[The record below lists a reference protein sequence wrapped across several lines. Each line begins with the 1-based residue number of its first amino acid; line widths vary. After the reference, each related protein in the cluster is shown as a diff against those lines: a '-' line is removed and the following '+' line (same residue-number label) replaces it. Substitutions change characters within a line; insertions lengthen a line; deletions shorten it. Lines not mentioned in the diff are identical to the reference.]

1 MELKDFAL
9 PDAVDVVVL
18 GTGLPECVLAAA
30 SARIGLSVLHLDKN
44 EYYGGFWASFTFEQL
59 QKWIKD
65 RQDVHIQDREVS
77 FPSFSVANGEVEC
90 RIGEDY
96 RNLVHHL
103 AAEWHIPNSVDY
115 ETCGGSAEP
124 VADFIETGK
133 SLNIS
138 RQYFKEKSRLFNIDL
153 APKACFGKS
162 TDILIRSGVSQYIE
176 FKSVDRVL
184 TAYNEK
190 LEKVPLSRNQVF
202 QSKEID
208 LMDKRLLMRLLSLC
222 WDYES
227 RSDEWEI
234 PSLQP

>member
-30 SARIGLSVLHLDKN
+30 SARIGLSVLHLDKLS
-44 EYYGGFWASFTFEQL
+44 FLVFAS
-59 QKWIKD
+59 
-65 RQDVHIQDREVS
+65 
-77 FPSFSVANGEVEC
+77 
-90 RIGEDY
+90 
-96 RNLVHHL
+96 
-103 AAEWHIPNSVDY
+103 
-115 ETCGGSAEP
+115 
-124 VADFIETGK
+124 
-133 SLNIS
+133 
-138 RQYFKEKSRLFNIDL
+138 
-153 APKACFGKS
+153 GKS

-227 RSDEWEI
+227 RSDEWENRSRVPFPKLRAEI
-234 PSLQP
+234 